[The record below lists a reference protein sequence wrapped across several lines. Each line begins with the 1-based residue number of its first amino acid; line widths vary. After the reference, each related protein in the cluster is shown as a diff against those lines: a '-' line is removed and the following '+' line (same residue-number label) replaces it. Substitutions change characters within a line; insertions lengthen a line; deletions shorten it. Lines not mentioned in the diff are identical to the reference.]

1 MADEHPQLKNTAE
14 QHTPALQFHATALMA
29 SLTVRDLEKSLA
41 WYRDVVGF
49 EVQQRMEREGV
60 LRAVALVAGQVRIL
74 LNRDDGARGWDRQKG
89 EGFSL
94 TFSTRQSVDDLA
106 QRIRQHGGT
115 LDAEPADMPWGAR
128 TLALRDPDGYRLFVS
143 TPLAR

>member
-49 EVQQRMEREGV
+49 EVQQRMEREGS
-60 LRAVALVAGQVRIL
+60 LHAVRLQAGDVRIL
-74 LNRDDGARGWDRQKG
+74 LTQDDGGRGQDRQKG
-89 EGFSL
+89 EGVGL
-94 TFSTRQSVDDLA
+94 TFTTRDPVDDVA
-106 QRIRQHGGT
+106 RRIREHGVT
-115 LDAEPADMPWGAR
+115 LDSEPTDLPWGMR
-128 TLALRDPDGYRLFVS
+128 LFRVRDPDGYRLAIS
-143 TPLAR
+143 TPPLR